1 MHKIV
6 WRKKKALNHFKWT
19 CIYLRSMRTFK
30 IITSQTSVKCTNH
43 CRCGFDLLAQFW
55 FLAVHDGLFSWKICC
70 IQKYIQTAWEDWVLT
85 LNDFVK
91 NLQIDPVST
100 SALMQFSQ
108 GVAFMQK
115 KKNQIS
121 ARTTGNPQTLGMTAE
136 TVQASL
142 SLDIICFHK
151 FRILKKKPWTRLVF
165 LECYH
170 KENHNKQ
177 LCCLFQVWQRPSG
190 CSKVQSHAGTI
201 FCGQILQICFRLCK
215 W

>member
-19 CIYLRSMRTFK
+19 CIYPRSMRTFK
-30 IITSQTSVKCTNH
+30 IITSQTSVKCTNL

-55 FLAVHDGLFSWKICC
+55 FLAVHDGLFSWKICR

-115 KKNQIS
+115 KIKKSVQELQGIPKPWGWQLRLCRHPFHLIS
-121 ARTTGNPQTLGMTAE
+121 SVFTSLG
-136 TVQASL
+136 
-142 SLDIICFHK
+142 FK
-151 FRILKKKPWTRLVF
+151 KKKPWTRLVF